1 MTDRSPAQQPGGFR
15 YHYDIDESDE
25 NSVYTMELRMIG
37 AAKRVLEFGC
47 SSGFMTKALKERG
60 CWVVGI
66 DLNEEDAAGAARY
79 ADDLIIADLERDDF
93 VAKLGGG
100 SFDVLLFGDVLE
112 HLRDPLATL
121 REARELLA
129 PGGFVVISVPN
140 IAFVDVRMM
149 LLRGAFEYRDDGLL
163 DRTHVHFFTRAS
175 LNAMLDA
182 AGLLVVE
189 TSRAIR
195 QPFTSELNVDRGV
208 PQDVVDLAL
217 EDAEALTYQFVVKA
231 VLDDGDLSVRQ
242 LADRCRALEDR
253 LHGIRVETELAVA
266 VAYEAADARVAPLQQ
281 EIAELRN
288 TRIFRYTAGAR
299 ALYRK
304 LVIGR

>member
-1 MTDRSPAQQPGGFR
+1 
-15 YHYDIDESDE
+15 
-25 NSVYTMELRMIG
+25 
-37 AAKRVLEFGC
+37 
-47 SSGFMTKALKERG
+47 
-60 CWVVGI
+60 
-66 DLNEEDAAGAARY
+66 
-79 ADDLIIADLERDDF
+79 
-93 VAKLGGG
+93 
-100 SFDVLLFGDVLE
+100 
-112 HLRDPLATL
+112 
-121 REARELLA
+121 
-129 PGGFVVISVPN
+129 
-140 IAFVDVRMM
+140 
-149 LLRGAFEYRDDGLL
+149 
-163 DRTHVHFFTRAS
+163 
-175 LNAMLDA
+175 MLDA